1 MILASTAGTRRKCVE
16 LIRRNTFGG
25 GTLNAKKFLSALT
38 IGVALMSTATAAS
51 PDDELSIM
59 AAEQRRDNSPADP
72 YDRPIDQP
80 VVETPTVTQPP
91 AVETPKVEP
100 KPEPKVEP
108 KVEPPIQ
115 TPSTQPAVGMPNP
128 IVSYNTFED
137 VVDELG
143 YVPLYVPKNSGYTV
157 NYLSIIGGTVADIR
171 FNKRWETDSKLAVR
185 TYKRPAGEELKDISG
200 VHGVKWRVDLSGG
213 IPIYLARIS
222 ENSNVAAWSVGQYTF
237 AATADNLSFAAFRT
251 LVFDELV
258 DLSTHYF
265 IDVD

>member
-1 MILASTAGTRRKCVE
+1 M
-16 LIRRNTFGG
+16 
-25 GTLNAKKFLSALT
+25 NAKKFLSALT
-38 IGVALMSTATAAS
+38 IGVALMSTATAAG

-59 AAEQRRDNSPADP
+59 AAQQRRDAPTEDP

-80 VVETPTVTQPP
+80 VVETTT
-91 AVETPKVEP
+91 VETPKVEP
-100 KPEPKVEP
+100 KVEA
-108 KVEPPIQ
+108 PIEK
-115 TPSTQPAVGMPNP
+115 PSTQPTVGMPNP

-137 VVDELG
+137 VVEELG
-143 YVPLYVPKNSGYTV
+143 YVPLYVPKSSGYTV
-157 NYLSIIGGTVADIR
+157 NYMSIISGTVADIR
-171 FNKRWETDSKLAVR
+171 FNKRWETDTKLAVR
-185 TYKRPAGEELKDISG
+185 TYKRAAGEELRDISG

-251 LVFDELV
+251 LVFDELA
-258 DLSTHYF
+258 DLTTHYF